1 MRNNPCRC
9 LSGKKY
15 KNCHLYIDQG
25 YVETSNG
32 WVHQSVIIEA
42 RRKIEDEKQRNRIS
56 GGQSK
61 D

>member
-25 YVETSNG
+25 YVETSEG
-32 WVHQSVIIEA
+32 WVDQSVILEA
-42 RRKIEDEKQRNRIS
+42 RRKIEDEKRNE
-56 GGQSK
+56 K
-61 D
+61 VK